1 MPDWRRLSLADKVAW
16 VIGSGLAVA
25 SRPLRRGTVGSA
37 VAVAIFAGVKL
48 AEPSH
53 FELSVLQKL
62 PAWWMLPIL
71 PLMGLLVVVP
81 AFAIGVW
88 ATGRMSTDRDP
99 DPGAATWDEFVG
111 MWITALPM
119 AERVVK
125 LFNPVAFG
133 WLALAF
139 VLFRAFDVWKPWP
152 CRRLERLPG
161 GWGIML
167 DDVAA
172 GVWALVVGQIVFWA
186 YAIVGLLLFY

>member
-1 MPDWRRLSLADKVAW
+1 MPDWRQLSLADKVAW
-16 VIGSGLAVA
+16 VIGSGLGSGFSPIA
-25 SRPLRRGTVGSA
+25 PGTVGSA

-62 PAWWMLPIL
+62 PALWMIPIL
-71 PLMGLLVVVP
+71 PLMGLLVVVL

-111 MWITALPM
+111 MWITVMPM
-119 AERVVK
+119 AGSVVK

-139 VLFRAFDVWKPWP
+139 VLFRAFDVLKPWP
-152 CRRLERLPG
+152 CRWLERLPG

-172 GVWALVVGQIVFWA
+172 GVWALVVWQIVFWA
-186 YAIVGLLLFY
+186 YVIVGLLLFY